1 MVELIQQH
9 RHFLHLIKSTTTA
22 QRKALLSTITK
33 QQLKALSQIAYNI
46 LRFKIRLTPSEKA
59 QLKRQRRIIH
69 LLGNRSIGFKQ
80 KREAIQHKPRVIYTL
95 VKITFAY
102 LEPVLA

>member
-1 MVELIQQH
+1 MVELIQQQ

-22 QRKALLSTITK
+22 QRKALFKLLIIFCAFKYALHIRRKLNLNVKDVLFMCLETID
-33 QQLKALSQIAYNI
+33 
-46 LRFKIRLTPSEKA
+46 
-59 QLKRQRRIIH
+59 
-69 LLGNRSIGFKQ
+69 FKQ
-80 KREAIQHKPRVIYTL
+80 NRDAIHYKPRVIYTL